1 MSKIVFLV
9 FIQII
14 WLSEFRLEDIIHQE
28 DVNYFLSEVEQ
39 IFPSF
44 VAGILCDH
52 HGFPIASR
60 IPQNFHIKEANLA
73 LSAIS
78 EEIDNVNSTR
88 YIKVRRDL
96 NKSKNIKMLLLL
108 ERPIMHINRFKR
120 LKELIESQ
128 GLF

>member
-1 MSKIVFLV
+1 MSKIFFLI

-14 WLSEFRLEDIIHQE
+14 WLSDFRLEDIIHQE

-52 HGFPIASR
+52 HGFPIASK

-78 EEIDNVNSTR
+78 EDIDNVNRSR

-108 ERPIMHINRFKR
+108 ERPIMHINRFKQ
-120 LKELIESQ
+120 LKELIEGQ

>member
-1 MSKIVFLV
+1 MSKNFFLV
-9 FIQII
+9 FSQII
-14 WLSEFRLEDIIHQE
+14 WLSELHLEDIIHQE
-28 DVNYFLSEVEQ
+28 DVNYFMSEVEQ
-39 IFPSF
+39 IFPTF

-52 HGFPIASR
+52 HGFPIASK
-60 IPQNFHIKEANLA
+60 IPQNFHIQEASLA

-78 EEIDNVNSTR
+78 NDVDNVNRSR

>member
-1 MSKIVFLV
+1 MSKILFFI
-9 FIQII
+9 FIQIM
-14 WLSEFRLEDIIHQE
+14 WLSEVRLADIIHQD

-60 IPQNFHIKEANLA
+60 IPQNFHIKEASLA

-78 EEIDNVNSTR
+78 DDIDKINSSR

-96 NKSKNIKMLLLL
+96 DKSKNIKMLLLL

-120 LKELIESQ
+120 LKKLIKKQ